1 MFRIKNL
8 QVIYVNN
15 KNQWQFTNII
25 IIIIIIIII
34 YLTQQ

>member
-25 IIIIIIIII
+25 IIIIIIII